1 MVRAIRV
8 YVGGHATMFRT
19 IAMLNLGV
27 CLVALRTLAGLP
39 AALTVVGRSLE
50 AAAAIAFV
58 AYAWPRVKPT
68 GA

>member
-1 MVRAIRV
+1 MIRV
-8 YVGGHATMFRT
+8 IRVDADGYAAMFRA

-27 CLVALRTLAGLP
+27 GLVALRTLAGLP

-50 AAAAIAFV
+50 AAAIAFV
-58 AYAWPRVKPT
+58 AYAWPWVKPT